1 MLSSDLLLAKSMDT
15 LINVVIPVFGL
26 ILTGYLAGRF
36 DVLGPD
42 SAAALTRFVYY
53 FAFPAALFV
62 FSARAPID
70 KIFNWPFIWAFV
82 CGSLSTFFIAVI
94 VGRLWFGHDMATLS
108 VVGFTAIFGNVIGI
122 GLPLL
127 LTAYGPDGA
136 LPPIVVAL
144 VFSVLF
150 ISSVIAVLEGT
161 QTSGPSALRVAAQLT
176 GTLLRNPVVVSP
188 VLGIIYSMTALPL
201 PRAVSNY
208 LDLMAGAV
216 GPAALFAV
224 GLSLVGRKLAGDVRE
239 VIWLS
244 LIKAVINPIIAFLL
258 VTYVFVMEPFW
269 SQAAVVLSAM
279 PVGTNPYVIAQQY
292 NVHVKTVSPTIV
304 VSTAMSVIT
313 IFLVLLYYG
322 VG

>member
-1 MLSSDLLLAKSMDT
+1 MDT

-36 DVLGPD
+36 EVLGPE

-62 FSARAPID
+62 FSARAPIA
-70 KIFNWPFIWAFV
+70 KTFNWPFISAFV
-82 CGSLSTFFIAVI
+82 CGSLLTLFIALVI
-94 VGRLWFGHDMATLS
+94 GRLWFRHDIATLS
-108 VVGFTAIFGNVIGI
+108 VVGFTAIFGNVIGM

-127 LTAYGPDGA
+127 LTAYGQDGA

-144 VFSVLF
+144 IFSVLF
-150 ISSVIAVLEGT
+150 ISSVIAVLEASEA
-161 QTSGPSALRVAAQLT
+161 SGPSALRVAAQLT
-176 GTLLRNPVVVSP
+176 GTLLRNPVVISP
-188 VLGIIYSMTALPL
+188 VVSILYSMTGLAL

-208 LDLMAGAV
+208 LDLMAAAV

-224 GLSLVGRKLAGDVRE
+224 GLSLVGRKLVGNIGE

-244 LIKAVINPIIAFLL
+244 IVKAVINPILAFLL
-258 VTYVFVMEPFW
+258 VTYVFVMEPLW
-269 SQAAVVLSAM
+269 SEAAVILSAM

-304 VSTAMSVIT
+304 VSTAMSMIT
-313 IFLVLLYYG
+313 IFFVLLYYG

>member
-1 MLSSDLLLAKSMDT
+1 MDT
-15 LINVVIPVFGL
+15 LINVVVPVFGL

-36 DVLGPD
+36 EVLGAE

-70 KIFNWPFIWAFV
+70 KTFNWPFIWAFI
-82 CGSLSTFFIAVI
+82 CGSLSTLFVALII
-94 VGRLWFGHDMATLS
+94 GRLWFRHDIATLS

-136 LPPIVVAL
+136 LPAIVVAL

-150 ISSVIAVLEGT
+150 ISSVVAVLEAS
-161 QTSGPSALRVAAQLT
+161 QASGPSALRVAAQLM
-176 GTLLRNPVVVSP
+176 GTLLRNPVVISP
-188 VLGIIYSMTALPL
+188 VLGIIYSVTALPL
-201 PRAVSNY
+201 PKAVSNY
-208 LDLMAGAV
+208 LDLMAAAA

-224 GLSLVGRKLAGDVRE
+224 GLSLVGRKLVGNIGE
-239 VIWLS
+239 VVWLAVV
-244 LIKAVINPIIAFLL
+244 KAVINPILTFLL
-258 VTYVFVMEPFW
+258 VTYVFVMEPLW
-269 SQAAVVLSAM
+269 AQAAVILSAM

-313 IFLVLLYYG
+313 VFFVLLYYG

>member
-1 MLSSDLLLAKSMDT
+1 MDT

-26 ILTGYLAGRF
+26 VLTGYLAGRF
-36 DVLGPD
+36 EVLGAE

-70 KIFNWPFIWAFV
+70 KTFNCPFIWAFT
-82 CGSLSTFFIAVI
+82 CGSLSTLLIALI
-94 VGRLWFGHDMATLS
+94 IGRLWFRHDIATLS
-108 VVGFTAIFGNVIGI
+108 VVGFTAIFGNVVGI

-136 LPPIVVAL
+136 LPAIVVAL

-150 ISSVIAVLEGT
+150 ISSVVAVLEAT
-161 QTSGPSALRVAAQLT
+161 QTSGPSALRVAPQLM
-176 GTLLRNPVVVSP
+176 GTLLRNPVVISP
-188 VLGIIYSMTALPL
+188 VLGIVYSMTALPL
-201 PRAVSNY
+201 PKAVSNY
-208 LDLMAGAV
+208 LDLMAAAA

-224 GLSLVGRKLAGDVRE
+224 GLSLVGRKLVGNIGE
-239 VIWLS
+239 VVWLAVV
-244 LIKAVINPIIAFLL
+244 KAVINPILTFLL

-269 SQAAVVLSAM
+269 AQAAVILSAM

-313 IFLVLLYYG
+313 VFFVLLYYG

>member
-1 MLSSDLLLAKSMDT
+1 MDT

-36 DVLGPD
+36 EVLGPE

-62 FSARAPID
+62 FSARAPIA
-70 KIFNWPFIWAFV
+70 KTFNWPFISAFV
-82 CGSLSTFFIAVI
+82 CGSLLTLFIALVI
-94 VGRLWFGHDMATLS
+94 GRLWFRHDIATLS
-108 VVGFTAIFGNVIGI
+108 VVGFTAIFGNVIGM

-127 LTAYGPDGA
+127 LTAYGQDGA

-144 VFSVLF
+144 IFSVLF
-150 ISSVIAVLEGT
+150 ISSVIAVLEASEA
-161 QTSGPSALRVAAQLT
+161 SGPSALRVAAQLT
-176 GTLLRNPVVVSP
+176 GTLLRNPVVISP
-188 VLGIIYSMTALPL
+188 VLGIIYSMTGLAL

-208 LDLMAGAV
+208 LDLMAAAV

-224 GLSLVGRKLAGDVRE
+224 GLSLVGRKIVGNIGE

-244 LIKAVINPIIAFLL
+244 IVNAVINPILAFLL
-258 VTYVFVMEPFW
+258 VTYVFVMEPLW
-269 SQAAVVLSAM
+269 SEAAVILSAM

-304 VSTAMSVIT
+304 VSTAMSMIT
-313 IFLVLLYYG
+313 IFFVLLYYG

>member
-1 MLSSDLLLAKSMDT
+1 VDA

-36 DVLGPD
+36 EVLGPE

-70 KIFNWPFIWAFV
+70 RTFNWPFIGAFV
-82 CGSLSTFFIAVI
+82 ASSGLTLLIALI
-94 VGRLWFGHDMATLS
+94 VGRLWFGHDLATLS
-108 VVGFTAIFGNVIGI
+108 IVGFTAVFGNVIAM

-144 VFSVLF
+144 VFSLLF
-150 ISSVIAVLEGT
+150 ISSVIAVLEAT
-161 QTSGPSALRVAAQLT
+161 RASGPSALRVASRLV
-176 GTLLRNPVVVSP
+176 GTLLRNPVVVAP
-188 VLGIIYSMTALPL
+188 VLGIFYSMTAQPL
-201 PRAVSNY
+201 PKAVGNY

-224 GLSLVGRKLAGDVRE
+224 GLSLVGRKLVGNIGE
-239 VIWLS
+239 VLWLS
-244 LIKAVINPIIAFLL
+244 VLKAVVNPILTFVL
-258 VTYVFVMEPFW
+258 VTYAFVVEPLW
-269 SQAAVVLSAM
+269 SQAAVILSAM
-279 PVGTNPYVIAQQY
+279 PVGTNPYVIAQQCD
-292 NVHVKTVSPTIV
+292 VHVKTVSPTIV
-304 VSTAMSVIT
+304 ISTVMSVIT
-313 IFLVLLYYG
+313 VFFVLLYYR

>member
-1 MLSSDLLLAKSMDT
+1 MDT

-36 DVLGPD
+36 EVLGTE

-70 KIFNWPFIWAFV
+70 KTFNWPFIWAIV
-82 CGSLSTFFIAVI
+82 CGSLSTLLIALI
-94 VGRLWFGHDMATLS
+94 IGRLWFRHDIATLS
-108 VVGFTAIFGNVIGI
+108 VVGFTAMFGNVVGM

-136 LPPIVVAL
+136 LPVIVVAL

-150 ISSVIAVLEGT
+150 ISGVIAVLEAT
-161 QTSGPSALRVAAQLT
+161 QASGPSALRVAAQLM
-176 GTLLRNPVVVSP
+176 GTLLRNPVVISP
-188 VLGIIYSMTALPL
+188 VLGIIYSVTALPL
-201 PRAVSNY
+201 PKAVGNY
-208 LDLMAGAV
+208 LDLMAAAA

-224 GLSLVGRKLAGDVRE
+224 GLSLVGRKLVGNIGE
-239 VIWLS
+239 VVWLAVV
-244 LIKAVINPIIAFLL
+244 KAVINPILTFLL
-258 VTYVFVMEPFW
+258 VTYVFVMEPLW
-269 SQAAVVLSAM
+269 AQAAVILSAM

-313 IFLVLLYYG
+313 VFFVLLHFG
-322 VG
+322 VR

>member
-1 MLSSDLLLAKSMDT
+1 MDT
-15 LINVVIPVFGL
+15 LINVVVPVFGL

-36 DVLGPD
+36 EVLGPE

-70 KIFNWPFIWAFV
+70 KTFNWPFIWAYV
-82 CGSLSTFFIAVI
+82 CGSLATLLIALI
-94 VGRLWFGHDMATLS
+94 VGRLWFRHAVATLS
-108 VVGFTAIFGNVIGI
+108 VVGFTAIFGNVVAI

-127 LTAYGPDGA
+127 LTAYGPQGA
-136 LPPIVVAL
+136 LPAIVVAV

-150 ISSVIAVLEGT
+150 ISSVIAVLE
-161 QTSGPSALRVAAQLT
+161 AAQASGRSTFRVGAQLA
-176 GTLLRNPVVVSP
+176 GTLLRNPIVISP

-208 LDLMAGAV
+208 LDLMAAAAGS
-216 GPAALFAV
+216 AALFAV
-224 GLSLVGRKLAGDVRE
+224 GLSLVDHRLGGNIGE

-244 LIKAVINPIIAFLL
+244 VLKAVINPILTFLL
-258 VTYVFVMEPFW
+258 VTYVFVMEPLW
-269 SQAAVVLSAM
+269 TQAAVILSAM

-292 NVHVKTVSPTIV
+292 NVHVKTVSPAIV

-313 IFLVLLYYG
+313 VFLVLLYYR